1 MELLTHSNLKQQE
14 VIERYVR
21 DQLSPEE
28 RRAFQEHY
36 FTCDACFAQVEA
48 TGRLISGIRDAAA
61 SGLLNSTVEAPALSG
76 RGWRRWLQPSLAVA
90 LSPLL
95 ILAATAGWF
104 LLYREPKLREQI
116 TREQQL
122 REQAARD
129 NQQHLT
135 QIEGQLRQERE
146 ARAKAESQ
154 LSNQERETNAR
165 DQVAANEIPRN
176 LRPREALNVRADSNI
191 PIVILQAIR
200 DAGTT
205 NSLEIS
211 RTALTFMLWIE
222 TSSAAR
228 FDSYR
233 LQIYTSQNKPVETVR
248 GLKTNS
254 YGALTVSLPSKAFQ
268 SDSYLVRLYGE
279 AGAQTTL
286 AAEYRL
292 QIHKQ

>member
-36 FTCDACFAQVEA
+36 FTCGACFAQVEA

-129 NQQHLT
+129 NQQHL
-135 QIEGQLRQERE
+135 
-146 ARAKAESQ
+146 
-154 LSNQERETNAR
+154 
-165 DQVAANEIPRN
+165 
-176 LRPREALNVRADSNI
+176 
-191 PIVILQAIR
+191 
-200 DAGTT
+200 
-205 NSLEIS
+205 
-211 RTALTFMLWIE
+211 
-222 TSSAAR
+222 
-228 FDSYR
+228 
-233 LQIYTSQNKPVETVR
+233 
-248 GLKTNS
+248 
-254 YGALTVSLPSKAFQ
+254 
-268 SDSYLVRLYGE
+268 
-279 AGAQTTL
+279 
-286 AAEYRL
+286 
-292 QIHKQ
+292 